1 MDIPAIPAIPAP
13 RPNQPAGHTAAVG
26 TKAGSGPAEAAR
38 EFEAM
43 LLGQMF
49 EHMFEGMR
57 ASGPFG
63 GGQAERTW
71 RSFMVQ
77 EYAASVAETG
87 GLGIAPMV
95 EAEIARLYGDAGN
108 AGSGE

>member
-1 MDIPAIPAIPAP
+1 MEITAIPAP
-13 RPNQPAGHTAAVG
+13 VPNRPDTVRAN
-26 TKAGSGPAEAAR
+26 AGSDPAKAAR

-49 EHMFEGMR
+49 EHMFEGIR

-71 RSFMVQ
+71 RSFMVR

-87 GLGIAPMV
+87 GLGIAPLV
-95 EAEIARLYGDAGN
+95 EAEIARLYGDAAN